1 MTNYKEKHDFEPSG
15 EFNELKKE
23 LCKCGLPLDIPSMHF
38 QKEVPKCKTVI
49 SKNGIEIDGHSFL
62 GFKCVN
68 CPLVVDQMVLDK
80 VEENNRK
87 AKENKKHD

>member
-15 EFNELKKE
+15 KFFGGREE
-23 LCKCGLPLDIPSMHF
+23 CMCGLPYDIPSMHF
-38 QKEVPKCKTVI
+38 QKEKPKCRTVI
-49 SKNGIEIDGHSFL
+49 SKNGIEIDGHSFH

-87 AKENKKHD
+87 ERKQNG